1 METRYKPKAILDTLI
16 KLDAPATAKETAA
29 PLIEAWAHT
38 YEEEANNQTVLAV
51 EALGFLW
58 LDKLTLLVGMMDK
71 IAEIQNGT
79 GSLIFG
85 SEWKTMKE
93 PKRNKDGQFSAWWN
107 EDKWLEEISLGPQI
121 GIYALML
128 HEGTFV
134 LPGIYT
140 NLYAKLY
147 NGEPPKGSLSRT
159 PGATLWT
166 PKVPTKV
173 HMQVRAVLKCDPP
186 EFWPTK
192 EEDGIIQFDED
203 RLNSVRSALLTKAA
217 AIRAMRKTG
226 LIPWQAPGKH
236 CFSRYTGAKCEFL
249 EPNCTQSKHPEGQ
262 GLLIEKPD
270 PGFNALKF
278 AGVNDLL
285 DVDPRLVVFSAS
297 SYQTASNCLEDYR
310 LKMSIPGSGEEN
322 INMQTGTCFHEG
334 IATWYREYL

>member
-16 KLDAPATAKETAA
+16 KLDASATAKETAA
-29 PLIEAWAHT
+29 PLIEAWAHKF
-38 YEEEANNQTVLAV
+38 EEEANNQTVLAV

-71 IAEIQNGT
+71 IAEIQNSNGPI
-79 GSLIFG
+79 IFG
-85 SEWKTMKE
+85 SEWKTMRE

-107 EDKWLEEISLGPQI
+107 EEKWLEEISLGPQI

-128 HEGTFV
+128 NQGTFV
-134 LPGIYT
+134 LP
-140 NLYAKLY
+140 
-147 NGEPPKGSLSRT
+147 R
-159 PGATLWT
+159 GACDRVNTGVLKALAGCALWT

-203 RLNSVRSALLTKAA
+203 RLQSIRSALLNKAA

-334 IATWYREYL
+334 IGCWYREYL

>member
-29 PLIEAWAHT
+29 PLIEAWAHKF
-38 YEEEANNQTVLAV
+38 EEEANNQTVLAV

-79 GSLIFG
+79 GPLIFG

-134 LPGIYT
+134 IPGVGQY
-140 NLYAKLY
+140 LYRRMY
-147 NGEPPKGSLSRT
+147 NGSNNTGSLKRG
-159 PGATLWT
+159 PGVVLWA

-192 EEDGIIQFDED
+192 EEDGIIQFDDSHLE
-203 RLNSVRSALLTKAA
+203 SIRSTLLTKAA

-226 LIPWQAPGKH
+226 LIPWQARGKH
-236 CFSRYTGAKCEFL
+236 CFSRYTGAKCAYL
-249 EPNCTQSKHPEGQ
+249 EKYCSQFEHPKGQ
-262 GLLIEKPD
+262 GLLIEKTD
-270 PGFNALKF
+270 PAVYVLPFTGLNLTL
-278 AGVNDLL
+278 DL
-285 DVDPRLVVFSAS
+285 DPRLVVFSAS

-310 LKMSIPGSGEEN
+310 LKTTSPIVEEN

-334 IATWYREYL
+334 IGCWYREYL

>member
-1 METRYKPKAILDTLI
+1 METRYKPKVIFDTLL
-16 KLDAPATAKETAA
+16 KLDAPPTAKETAA
-29 PLIEAWAHT
+29 DLVEAWAHT
-38 YEEEANNQTVLAV
+38 YEEEANNQTVLAI

-71 IAEIQNGT
+71 IAEIQNSDGP
-79 GSLIFG
+79 LVFG

-107 EDKWLEEISLGPQI
+107 EEKWLEEISLGPQI

-134 LPGIYT
+134 VP
-140 NLYAKLY
+140 
-147 NGEPPKGSLSRT
+147 GSLPSRSLLSNLDRT
-159 PGATLWT
+159 KATLKAGPGVTLWT

-173 HMQVRAVLKCDPP
+173 HMQVRAVLKCYTP

-192 EEDGIIQFDED
+192 EEDGIIQFDLD
-203 RLNSVRSALLTKAA
+203 RLESIRSALLNKAA

-278 AGVNDLL
+278 AGINDLL

-310 LKMSIPGSGEEN
+310 LRMSITGSGEEN
-322 INMQTGTCFHEG
+322 INLQTGTCFHEG

>member
-1 METRYKPKAILDTLI
+1 VETRYKPKAILDTLL

-29 PLIEAWAHT
+29 PLIEAWAHKF
-38 YEEEANNQTVLAV
+38 EEEANNQTVLAV

-71 IAEIQNGT
+71 IAEIQNSNGP
-79 GSLIFG
+79 IVFG

-134 LPGIYT
+134 LPG
-140 NLYAKLY
+140 NLQNLKEKCEQVPIEKVIFKTGY
-147 NGEPPKGSLSRT
+147 
-159 PGATLWT
+159 TLWT

-192 EEDGIIQFDED
+192 EEDGIVQFDLD
-203 RLNSVRSALLTKAA
+203 RLESIRSALLNKAA

-226 LIPWQAPGKH
+226 LVPWQAPGKH

-249 EPNCTQSKHPEGQ
+249 EPNCTQSKHPKGQ

-322 INMQTGTCFHEG
+322 INLQTGTCFHEG

>member
-29 PLIEAWAHT
+29 PLIEAWAHKF
-38 YEEEANNQTVLAV
+38 EEEANNQTVLAV

-79 GSLIFG
+79 GPLIFG

-134 LPGIYT
+134 IPG
-140 NLYAKLY
+140 LAKKLY
-147 NGEPPKGSLSRT
+147 RKVYDGATNVGSLYNTLS
-159 PGATLWT
+159 GVTLWT

-192 EEDGIIQFDED
+192 EEDGIIQFDRP
-203 RLNSVRSALLTKAA
+203 RLDSIRSALLAKAD
-217 AIRAMRKTG
+217 AIRAMRKSG
-226 LIPWQAPGKH
+226 LTPWQVPGKH
-236 CFSRYTGAKCEFL
+236 CFPYNRKCEFL
-249 EPNCTQSKHPEGQ
+249 EEHCSQSHHPVGM

-278 AGVNDLL
+278 AGLNDLL
-285 DVDPRLVVFSAS
+285 DVDPRIVVFSAS

-310 LKMSIPGSGEEN
+310 LKMSIPGTGEEN
-322 INMQTGTCFHEG
+322 INLQTGTCFHEG
-334 IATWYREYL
+334 IGCWYREYLQ

>member
-29 PLIEAWAHT
+29 PLIEAWAHA

-58 LDKLTLLVGMMDK
+58 LDKLTLLVGMLDK
-71 IAEIQNGT
+71 IAEIQNSNGPI
-79 GSLIFG
+79 IFG

-134 LPGIYT
+134 LPGT
-140 NLYAKLY
+140 VNEVLPRFSKRL
-147 NGEPPKGSLSRT
+147 NTGRLEPLS
-159 PGATLWT
+159 GCALWT

-203 RLNSVRSALLTKAA
+203 RLQSIRSALLTKAA

-236 CFSRYTGAKCEFL
+236 CFSRYNGAPCEFL
-249 EPNCTQSKHPEGQ
+249 KPNCTQSKHPEGQ

-278 AGVNDLL
+278 AGLNDLL
-285 DVDPRLVVFSAS
+285 DVDPRIVVFSAS

-310 LKMSIPGSGEEN
+310 LKMSIPGTGEEN
-322 INMQTGTCFHEG
+322 INLQTGTCFHEG
-334 IATWYREYL
+334 IGCWYREYL

>member
-1 METRYKPKAILDTLI
+1 METTRYKPKAILDTLI

-38 YEEEANNQTVLAV
+38 YEEEANNQTILSI

-79 GSLIFG
+79 GPLIFG

-107 EDKWLEEISLGPQI
+107 EDKWLEEISLGPQV

-128 HEGTFV
+128 HQGTFV
-134 LPGIYT
+134 LPGDDHLYT
-140 NLYAKLY
+140 VRYEGKRGNIQ
-147 NGEPPKGSLSRT
+147 GGR
-159 PGATLWT
+159 PGYTLWT

-192 EEDGIIQFDED
+192 EEDGIIQFDEA
-203 RLNSVRSALLTKAA
+203 RLESIRSALLTKAA

-226 LIPWQAPGKH
+226 LIPWQVPGKQ
-236 CFSRYTGAKCEFL
+236 CFPFNRKCEFL
-249 EPNCTQSKHPEGQ
+249 EPNCSQSKHPKGQ

-278 AGVNDLL
+278 AGLNDLL
-285 DVDPRLVVFSAS
+285 DVDPRIVVFSAS

-310 LKMSIPGSGEEN
+310 LKMSIPDSGEEN

-334 IATWYREYL
+334 IGCWYREYL

>member
-1 METRYKPKAILDTLI
+1 MESRYKQKVIFDTLI
-16 KLDAPATAKETAA
+16 KMDVPPTARETAA
-29 PLIEAWAHT
+29 PLIEAWAHKF
-38 YEEEANNQTVLAV
+38 EEEANNQTVLAV

-71 IAEIQNGT
+71 IAEIQNSNGP
-79 GSLIFG
+79 LVFG

-107 EDKWLEEISLGPQI
+107 EEKWLEEISLGPQV

-128 HEGTFV
+128 HQGTFV
-134 LPGIYT
+134 LPGLDHRYT
-140 NLYAKLY
+140 VLYEGKRG
-147 NGEPPKGSLSRT
+147 NIRGGG
-159 PGATLWT
+159 PGYTLWT

-173 HMQVRAVLKCDPP
+173 HMQVRAVLKCYTP

-192 EEDGIIQFDED
+192 EEDGIIQFDLD
-203 RLNSVRSALLTKAA
+203 RLESIRSALLNKAA
-217 AIRAMRKTG
+217 AVRTMRKTG
-226 LIPWQAPGKH
+226 LIPWQVPGKQ
-236 CFSRYTGAKCEFL
+236 CFPFNRKCEFL
-249 EPNCTQSKHPEGQ
+249 EPNCSQSKHPKGQ

-278 AGVNDLL
+278 AGINDLL
-285 DVDPRLVVFSAS
+285 DVDPRIVVFSAS

-310 LKMSIPGSGEEN
+310 LKMSIPGSEEEN

-334 IATWYREYL
+334 IGCWYREYL